1 MTSRADH
8 GSHRWLAPPLRTTP
22 ESTGSRNAPPYT
34 DLWVAVPEVPV
45 VSSEVEARRPGR
57 SVAEALYLDR
67 LVCTVDV
74 GTLLALTC
82 RCGSRRSVERL
93 RLPDLGR
100 SLVLDYRGGLSAPLH
115 PPTRGGAR
123 AHQCDRSLRAVN
135 TAARAAARRSAHS
148 PTRFA
153 GTPAS
158 PRAKTPNPKPPHSAQ
173 QLEDD
178 LRRVL
183 KLDLTSRG

>member
-8 GSHRWLAPPLRTTP
+8 GSHRWLAPPRRTAP
-22 ESTGSRNAPPYT
+22 ESTDKRKSPACA

-57 SVAEALYLDR
+57 SPAEALYLAP

-74 GTLLALTC
+74 GTLPALTC

-100 SLVLDYRGGLSAPLH
+100 SLVLDYRGGV
-115 PPTRGGAR
+115 
-123 AHQCDRSLRAVN
+123 C
-135 TAARAAARRSAHS
+135 
-148 PTRFA
+148 
-153 GTPAS
+153 
-158 PRAKTPNPKPPHSAQ
+158 
-173 QLEDD
+173 
-178 LRRVL
+178 
-183 KLDLTSRG
+183 